1 MIWFNSSAD
10 IDEPFRGTINMKIV
24 ENVSI
29 TVSYHKEL
37 MLEVLLLRTT
47 VHLTMKT
54 TYPTS

>member
-1 MIWFNSSAD
+1 MNRFG
-10 IDEPFRGTINMKIV
+10 EPINMKIV

>member
-1 MIWFNSSAD
+1 MNRFG
-10 IDEPFRGTINMKIV
+10 ETINMKIV

-29 TVSYHKEL
+29 TVSYHKAL
-37 MLEVLLLRTT
+37 MLEVLRLRTT